1 MPIAPTSLLGLRA
14 AVAATT
20 AATTSFGTLR
30 HETQTIT
37 RHTLRFYFLSTA
49 ATARLTREATRS
61 LLYLLCA
68 PNCVDFGKV
77 SVFESLTTRASRC
90 ARFFRERAPARL
102 EKVCS
107 GSAFCFHPLQRSFSR
122 SLLCSVGL
130 RIPSSEF
137 HTSLKPHC
145 LSHMLESLVCLACVL
160 GVSSKPRQPK
170 ASYVKVPQVPEPPSC
185 GLAELLT
192 KPTLSWP
199 FETTDVA
206 EAQFV
211 GLAATVVREA
221 AHGAWA
227 YVDANQDGHLGIEEL
242 SKAVSESWVTS
253 KASKRFQPKAGSWPF
268 LYALAEEF
276 GTKDLS
282 RRAGICSWQGSA
294 VVQ

>member
-1 MPIAPTSLLGLRA
+1 
-14 AVAATT
+14 
-20 AATTSFGTLR
+20 
-30 HETQTIT
+30 
-37 RHTLRFYFLSTA
+37 
-49 ATARLTREATRS
+49 
-61 LLYLLCA
+61 
-68 PNCVDFGKV
+68 
-77 SVFESLTTRASRC
+77 
-90 ARFFRERAPARL
+90 
-102 EKVCS
+102 
-107 GSAFCFHPLQRSFSR
+107 
-122 SLLCSVGL
+122 
-130 RIPSSEF
+130 
-137 HTSLKPHC
+137 
-145 LSHMLESLVCLACVL
+145 MLESLVCLACVL

-282 RRAGICSWQGSA
+282 RSARLDVSAMEELVDKLLRSVKFLDERRALFDEVAGDGVGDEEGTFSRPLWEAWRSA
-294 VVQ
+294 HQNESSAWAACVEAHHHDINTVNIADGLGVEN